1 MTTIRNTSG
10 RYAAD
15 DLNQIEAMARKRCY
29 TARQIRTYRGDL
41 EFNITDSG
49 ADQDDADALRTLAE
63 HGRFRIVRELGRM
76 VVGYWPEHD
85 PNAEVRRAAG
95 ADTVPRGGW
104 TTNPT
109 WSADRI
115 DEEARGLA
123 AMPEDVRRI
132 TRRGD
137 WDYVFALHHIAQIAA
152 GAGLRHMAAQKAD
165 FAAETEANIRA
176 VWDRVAAMIA
186 NAEDHASAAK
196 EPIA

>member
-1 MTTIRNTSG
+1 M
-10 RYAAD
+10 
-15 DLNQIEAMARKRCY
+15 
-29 TARQIRTYRGDL
+29 
-41 EFNITDSG
+41 
-49 ADQDDADALRTLAE
+49 
-63 HGRFRIVRELGRM
+63 
-76 VVGYWPEHD
+76 
-85 PNAEVRRAAG
+85 
-95 ADTVPRGGW
+95 
-104 TTNPT
+104 NPT

-176 VWDRVAAMIA
+176 VGDRVAAMTA
-186 NAEDHASAAK
+186 NAPVSGGIPSAAHGQVQPVVRRVPIDFRDIARQSGCTK
-196 EPIA
+196 GRLCKTAFGWGVQNGNGGVDFAVIEPPPMRPGETSLRIEDNEWCFCAPNKRVTGAAQPRTVDAVLGSESKGDGQ

>member
-10 RYAAD
+10 RYTT
-15 DLNQIEAMARKRCY
+15 DLNQIEAMARERCY

-49 ADQDDADALRTLAE
+49 ADQDDADALRVLAE
-63 HGRFRIVRELGRM
+63 HGRFRVVRERGCM

-85 PNAEVRRAAG
+85 PNAEARRAAV
-95 ADTVPRGGW
+95 ANTVAPLVGKFGGW

-123 AMPEDVRRI
+123 AMPEDVRRL
-132 TRRGD
+132 TRLGD
-137 WDYVFALHHIAQIAA
+137 WDYIFALHQNAAIAA

-176 VWDRVAAMIA
+176 VWDRVAAMTA
-186 NAEDHASAAK
+186 NK
-196 EPIA
+196 EATK

>member
-1 MTTIRNTSG
+1 MTTTRNTSG
-10 RYAAD
+10 RYTSD
-15 DLNQIEAMARKRCY
+15 PVQIEAMARKRCY
-29 TARQIRTYRGDL
+29 TARQIRTYHGDM
-41 EFNITDSG
+41 EYNITDSG

-95 ADTVPRGGW
+95 RRAM
-104 TTNPT
+104 NPT

-123 AMPEDVRRI
+123 AMPEDVRRL
-132 TRRGD
+132 TRLGD
-137 WDYVFALHHIAQIAA
+137 WDYVFALHQNAQVAA

-176 VWDRVAAMIA
+176 VWDRVAAMTA
-186 NAEDHASAAK
+186 NEEATK
-196 EPIA
+196 